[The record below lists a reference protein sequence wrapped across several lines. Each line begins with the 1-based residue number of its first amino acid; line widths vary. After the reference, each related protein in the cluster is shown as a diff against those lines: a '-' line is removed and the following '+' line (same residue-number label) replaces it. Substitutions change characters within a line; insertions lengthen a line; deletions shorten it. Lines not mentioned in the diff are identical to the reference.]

1 MGSVGRAPSQ
11 CKSVSF
17 KGAVD
22 DADEEDEE
30 DDSGERAP
38 PTWQRSA
45 AAAAPASTT
54 RLRAR
59 DPSVAATRGAAS
71 AAGAADKGEDDDF
84 KDDRASTSFG
94 KASKLQW
101 RQAGS
106 RCGPFMRHRDDARE
120 PPKKLVPTKPPR
132 EVQRSAAPASSA
144 SPRELERAPRGL
156 PRWCTFEQ
164 SIDVWVDELNTF
176 QIDATAQK
184 ELFLLAQL
192 SERGYQESNA
202 IVGKLLKKQADGV
215 FIGNASGFVHACVN
229 NARAKISRE
238 DGTSWK

>member
-94 KASKLQW
+94 KASKLQL

-106 RCGPFMRHRDDARE
+106 RCGPFMRQRDDARE
-120 PPKKLVPTKPPR
+120 PPKKLVQKQPPR

-192 SERGYQESNA
+192 SERG
-202 IVGKLLKKQADGV
+202 
-215 FIGNASGFVHACVN
+215 
-229 NARAKISRE
+229 
-238 DGTSWK
+238 

>member
-11 CKSVSF
+11 CKSVSV

-45 AAAAPASTT
+45 AAAAPASST

-71 AAGAADKGEDDDF
+71 AAGAAVKGEDDDF

-94 KASKLQW
+94 KASKLQL

-120 PPKKLVPTKPPR
+120 PPKMMQKQPLR

-238 DGTSWK
+238 DGTSWR

>member
-1 MGSVGRAPSQ
+1 MSSVGRAPSQ
-11 CKSVSF
+11 CKSVSK

-59 DPSVAATRGAAS
+59 DPSVAATRVQHRRQGRRT
-71 AAGAADKGEDDDF
+71 GEDDDF

-94 KASKLQW
+94 KASKLQL

-106 RCGPFMRHRDDARE
+106 RCGPFMRQRDDARE
-120 PPKKLVPTKPPR
+120 PPKKLVQKLQPPR

-238 DGTSWK
+238 DGTSWR